1 MLKILYSVIIG
12 NFIICIFFNNF
23 FLDIFEFFYNLFYRE
38 MNILKICVL

>member
-12 NFIICIFFNNF
+12 NFIIFFNNF